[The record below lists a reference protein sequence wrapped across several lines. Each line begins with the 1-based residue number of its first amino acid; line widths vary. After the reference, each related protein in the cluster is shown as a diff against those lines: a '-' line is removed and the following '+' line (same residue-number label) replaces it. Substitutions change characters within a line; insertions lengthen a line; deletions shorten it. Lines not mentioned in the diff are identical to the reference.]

1 MSENTS
7 KQILLPGYNTI
18 LGHILYNFKDLLDIN
33 NSIDGEKVTSQK
45 INDEFFLLINSNS
58 NSGVL
63 TTQELTKISSNV
75 EGAPTEKYFIKL
87 GTLFRIFQDLIYLSD
102 KKKPLSTF
110 DFDYD
115 NNFCFNPANKLIS
128 LDTNV
133 CVVPSE
139 TFQSQNNLIDKILND
154 FTDTN
159 GERKDLGNTMH
170 ILLNIDMLLNT
181 LNDTTNNEISI
192 YNFMSSVLTNV
203 NNSFANITDL
213 SFIYD
218 VDTNTYHII
227 DENIPGNTLPPSKIN
242 VGILNSQQGME
253 NGSFVKNIS
262 LNSQLS
268 PNLASQI
275 AIGAQATTGT
285 SKIPQESLAFSS
297 WNKGATDRIVGT
309 KISPKINTPNED
321 EKMTEED
328 FQSLNDFLNDQ
339 QYWSPQSTDY
349 VSSFLPIYKKY
360 ISTEFKD
367 QIFSS
372 FIPINLAIEMEGL
385 SGIRIYQKYSIT
397 EQYLPKIYK
406 DKIEFLIKGI
416 SHTINT
422 KEWNTT
428 IDGFSIPKI
437 SKDLITSDQKSPTQ
451 QTSNNKVQQSEF
463 LGYIENTAWSAVFIT
478 TIINTRAQI
487 NFPKT
492 AAHTK
497 YAQEIRT
504 SNEYPWEALDPATTI
519 IEVGDVIVKNRSN
532 NQLTFNSPTWSGP
545 SHGDIVTKLNSNS
558 ISQIGGNL
566 GDTAKE
572 VTSIIK
578 PSGELKKVSTTSN
591 PKSAYFVVL
600 RYKGP
605 NPPATQNL
613 IAQEAIKELKKWDN
627 GNIKETDDRQFALLD
642 EYYRTGKLYNNP
654 QV

>member
-1 MSENTS
+1 MSEDTS
-7 KQILLPGYNTI
+7 KQILRPGYNTI
-18 LGHILYNFKDLLDIN
+18 LGHILYKFKDRLDEED
-33 NSIDGEKVTSQK
+33 SIDGEKVTSQK
-45 INDEFFLLINSNS
+45 INDEFFLDINSNS
-58 NSGVL
+58 NSGPY
-63 TTQELTKISSNV
+63 TTQELVRINANK
-75 EGAPTEKYFIKL
+75 EAPSIKNFIKL
-87 GTLFRIFQDLIYLSD
+87 GTLLRIFQDLIYLSD
-102 KKKPLSTF
+102 KRKPLSTF

-115 NNFCFNPANKLIS
+115 SNFCFNPSNRLIS

-139 TFQSQNNLIDKILND
+139 TFQSQNNLIDNINND

-181 LNDTTNNEISI
+181 LNNTSNNEISI

-227 DENIPGNTLPPSKIN
+227 DENTPASRDTPSRIN

-253 NGSFVKNIS
+253 NGSFVKNVS

-275 AIGAQATTGT
+275 AIGAQASTGEGRV
-285 SKIPQESLAFSS
+285 PQESLTFSD
-297 WNKGATDRIVGT
+297 WNVGATDRIVGT
-309 KISPKINTPNED
+309 KISPEINTSNED

-360 ISTEFKD
+360 ISTEFKN

-437 SKDLITSDQKSPTQ
+437 SKDLILSNQKSPTQ
-451 QTSNNKVQQSEF
+451 QTPNNKVYQSEF

-572 VTSIIK
+572 VTSTIK

-591 PKSAYFVVL
+591 PESAYFVVL

>member
-1 MSENTS
+1 MSEDTS
-7 KQILLPGYNTI
+7 KQILRPGYNTI
-18 LGHILYNFKDLLDIN
+18 LGHILYKFKDLLDEED
-33 NSIDGEKVTSQK
+33 SIDGEKVTSQK

-63 TTQELTKISSNV
+63 TTQELAKINPNV
-75 EGAPTEKYFIKL
+75 DGAPTEKYFIKL

-115 NNFCFNPANKLIS
+115 SNFCFNPANKLIS

-139 TFQSQNNLIDKILND
+139 TFQTQNKLIDKILND

-181 LNDTTNNEISI
+181 LNNTTNNEISI

-360 ISTEFKD
+360 ISTEFKN

-372 FIPINLAIEMEGL
+372 FIPINLAMEMEGL
-385 SGIRIYQKYSIT
+385 SGMRIYQKYSIT

-437 SKDLITSDQKSPTQ
+437 SKDLIPSNQKSPTQ
-451 QTSNNKVQQSEF
+451 QTPNNEFQQSDDNVDTPNADALRLVLDK
-463 LGYIENTAWSAVFIT
+463 LGYKEKEKGREYKGGPIVEGP
-478 TIINTRAQI
+478 QL
-487 NFPKT
+487 
-492 AAHTK
+492 
-497 YAQEIRT
+497 
-504 SNEYPWEALDPATTI
+504 SN
-519 IEVGDVIVKNRSN
+519 G
-532 NQLTFNSPTWSGP
+532 
-545 SHGDIVTKLNSNS
+545 GDITLKLKNYAESVFR
-558 ISQIGGNL
+558 
-566 GDTAKE
+566 K
-572 VTSIIK
+572 
-578 PSGELKKVSTTSN
+578 
-591 PKSAYFVVL
+591 
-600 RYKGP
+600 
-605 NPPATQNL
+605 
-613 IAQEAIKELKKWDN
+613 IKELYPAIQITVTGGNDSFHQNLKSASSHKSGN
-627 GNIKETDDRQFALLD
+627 GLD
-642 EYYRTGKLYNNP
+642 FTISPNNQENRNKVEKILFGYVINNP
-654 QV
+654 GIWFINEYDYPSSNSSGGHFHIRIGQDKSGADRIAEAKKNKLDFGSYSLT